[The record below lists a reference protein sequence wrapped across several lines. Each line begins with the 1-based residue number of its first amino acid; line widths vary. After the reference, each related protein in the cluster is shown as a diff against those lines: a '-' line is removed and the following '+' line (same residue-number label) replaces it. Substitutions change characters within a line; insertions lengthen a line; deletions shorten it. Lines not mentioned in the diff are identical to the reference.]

1 MNQDDQIHEEREA
14 DEACALMAGWML
26 EDEIEYQTRLATSY
40 PQDISAKRAAK
51 WLTLIEG

>member
-14 DEACALMAGWML
+14 DEACALMAGWMI

-40 PQDISAKRAAK
+40 PQDMSAKRAAK